1 MIACSPIEIP
11 KGITIHSQGLAV
23 TLDTNNYNPPLPLL
37 PGEVSNML
45 EESDDHTNTRPLS
58 KYSGIYEEVGD
69 EFIHKYSM
77 NPDNDH
83 ATDITTE
90 NNEVSN
96 NGVSDGLSNGTSD
109 VMTNGRRSNSEV
121 GTSDSEYSSDD
132 DEHRDE
138 NGNKRLFH
146 DRWAVH
152 SGVLYQKRQ
161 TGWNRRYCKIV
172 DNCLR
177 GFRLA
182 YHLLLLGRALKKYSS
197 VTS

>member
-1 MIACSPIEIP
+1 
-11 KGITIHSQGLAV
+11 
-23 TLDTNNYNPPLPLL
+23 
-37 PGEVSNML
+37 ML
-45 EESDDHTNTRPLS
+45 EENGDHAHARPLS
-58 KYSGIYEEVGD
+58 KCSGIYEEVGD

-77 NPDNDH
+77 KPKDDLPADVIADDNHEGD
-83 ATDITTE
+83 
-90 NNEVSN
+90 EVT
-96 NGVSDGLSNGTSD
+96 NGASD
-109 VMTNGRRSNSEV
+109 VITNGHRGYSEV

-132 DEHRDE
+132 EENKDE

-177 GFRLA
+177 GFR
-182 YHLLLLGRALKKYSS
+182 
-197 VTS
+197 